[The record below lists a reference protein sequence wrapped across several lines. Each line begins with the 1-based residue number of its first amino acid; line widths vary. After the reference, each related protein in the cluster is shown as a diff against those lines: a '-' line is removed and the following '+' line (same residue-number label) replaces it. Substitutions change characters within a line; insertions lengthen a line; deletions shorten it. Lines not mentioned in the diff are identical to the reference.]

1 MNKEQVFVIVGA
13 SLAGAKAG
21 EALRSEGFDGRVLI
35 GEEPHRPYER
45 PPLSKDYLRGE
56 AEADKLYVHGEGFYT
71 EHDIELRTGSPVTT
85 IDRASGIVIDAT
97 GERTRYDRL
106 LVATGAAAR
115 RLRFP
120 GAELG
125 GIFYLRYR
133 ADADRLRRAL
143 ATATRVAVV
152 GGGWIGAEVAASVR
166 QMGREVTMIHSDT
179 APLRASSAPRRLRR
193 PQCPRRTIDEDVD
206 HARSVLDRLRRS
218 ASTWPTSAP
227 PSSTKE
233 WAASPPAWTA
243 CWRRSRPS
251 GRSSLADERVPSSAQ
266 CGATSSRRRASRDAA
281 ARSCRSRSLACPPGT
296 ARPI

>member
-35 GEEPHRPYER
+35 GEEPHRPYVR

-56 AEADKLYVHGEGFYT
+56 AEADKLYVHGEAST
-71 EHDIELRTGSPVTT
+71 PS
-85 IDRASGIVIDAT
+85 RASGIVIDAT

-166 QMGREVTMIHSDT
+166 QMGREVTMIHPDT
-179 APLRASSAPRRLRR
+179 APLRASSAPRWPSCTGRCT
-193 PQCPRRTIDEDVD
+193 PTT
-206 HARSVLDRLRRS
+206 
-218 ASTWPTSAP
+218 ASSWPWAP
-227 PSSTKE
+227 PS
-233 WAASPPAWTA
+233 
-243 CWRRSRPS
+243 
-251 GRSSLADERVPSSAQ
+251 
-266 CGATSSRRRASRDAA
+266 RASGA
-281 ARSCRSRSLACPPGT
+281 ARRWKRS
-296 ARPI
+296 